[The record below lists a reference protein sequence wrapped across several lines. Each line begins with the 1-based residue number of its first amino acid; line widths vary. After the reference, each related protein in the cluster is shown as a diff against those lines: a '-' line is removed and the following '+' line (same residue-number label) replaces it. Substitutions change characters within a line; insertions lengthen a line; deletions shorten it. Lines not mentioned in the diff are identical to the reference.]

1 MEKQTMFKLPPI
13 ISDGMVIQ
21 QNKPICFWGFDVP
34 NQHMYIS
41 LENETVETMAGED
54 GSWKV
59 YFSERTAGGPYTANI
74 RGSEERS
81 LSDIYIGEVWLAGGQ
96 SNMEMLL
103 DRAHDLYETE
113 IETMQLPLVR
123 EFRVPIEFDFSGPQ
137 ELSKLSG
144 KWRTATPDNTLE
156 MSALGTFFAENL
168 HRKLN
173 VPVGILMTAVGGT
186 PIEAW
191 MTADDLTDYPEATD
205 KLEKLQTAGWIEDVT
220 KRDEKRVQKWYK
232 KVEKLEKTQDPYD
245 HWTEPAFDDSG
256 WEEIT
261 VPGMLKGTSV
271 GSEAGAIWF
280 RQNFQVEDLNLFE
293 QKARLNLGALIDYD
307 EVWLNGVPIG
317 KTEYRYPPRKYP
329 VPKGVIQLG
338 ENVLAVRLLING
350 DNGGFVGGPGKEY
363 LLEGDGEPI
372 NLAGVWKAKRVAKV
386 DALAQI
392 TFIQYGPTG
401 VHNSMLYP
409 LKDYPIAGF
418 LFYQGES
425 NTGAPEVYA
434 DLMKRMVGRWRLH
447 WNDHT
452 LPFLYVQLT
461 NYSDPL
467 AQEDDRMWGA
477 LRLQQAEVER
487 TVPRTNMTVS
497 IDIGE
502 ANDLHPH
509 NKKTLANRMAADAL
523 HETYRQEEKITKPHL
538 QDVVQKHDN
547 VVLTFDTEIQ
557 QMNANTYMEVLT
569 ADGDWQ
575 EVSVKTDKTTVLLSL
590 PNTTSIRGVRY
601 AYLNNPEN
609 PALFSKDGYP
619 VGPFL
624 WEK

>member
-21 QNKPICFWGFDVP
+21 QNKPICFWGCDVP
-34 NQHMYIS
+34 NQHIHIS
-41 LENETVETMAGED
+41 FEDETVETTAGAD

-59 YFSERTAGGPYTANI
+59 YLSDRTAGGPYSANI

-103 DRAHDLYETE
+103 DRAHDLYEKE

-123 EFRVPIEFDFSGPQ
+123 EFQVPIEFDFSGPQ
-137 ELSKLSG
+137 ELPKLTG
-144 KWRTATPDNTLE
+144 KWRTATPENTPE

-191 MTADDLTDYPEATD
+191 MTAEDLMDYPEAID

-220 KRDEKRVQKWYK
+220 KRDEKRVQKWYE
-232 KVEKLEKTQDPYD
+232 KVEKLEKAQDPHD
-245 HWTEPAFDDSG
+245 HWTEPAFDDSD

-280 RQNFQVEDLNLFE
+280 RRNFQVKDLSLFE
-293 QKARLNLGALIDYD
+293 KKARLNLGALIDYD

-386 DALAQI
+386 DALGQI

-425 NTGAPEVYA
+425 NTGAPDVYA
-434 DLMKRMVGRWRLH
+434 DLMKRMVARWRLH
-447 WNDHT
+447 WNDHS

-487 TVPRTNMTVS
+487 TVPRTSMTVS

-523 HETYRQEEKITKPHL
+523 HIVYRQIEKIRKPHL
-538 QDVVQKHDN
+538 QDVVQKQDKM
-547 VVLTFDTEIQ
+547 VLSFDTEIQ
-557 QMNANTYMEVLT
+557 QLNANTYMEVLT

-575 EVSVKTDKTTVLLSL
+575 EVPAKTEKTTVLLSL
-590 PNTTSIRGVRY
+590 RNDSTIRGVRY
-601 AYLNNPEN
+601 AYFNNPEN